1 MPLYPRYLFS
11 IPRLCDWINIS
22 QAAPRPFFSLTN
34 WGGGKESF
42 RPARRTINIK
52 VIPLEVLQSGAPY
65 VHCQTRA
72 LVPFLSLPRLT
83 LAPYL
88 SIHPSR
94 LICCAIC
101 AAVISRTPHVLP
113 FTPLLSLF
121 PSWFWLSPSH
131 QARPPPP
138 CEAVWLTRMRP
149 TMERACSH
157 TKKKK
162 KEKCLRR
169 LLSHITSCH
178 YSAKPGPVNKQRLHL
193 AAETHAR
200 KRKCDNLTRGMYK
213 IALNYSIKTNHLP
226 SRTEERAA
234 PRLTIRVL
242 GSSTLL
248 IGACH
253 HSNIP
258 LSWIMEKIC
267 VKYCVWFFRLRGSNT
282 TTTKNPPL
290 KTNYVCD

>member
-1 MPLYPRYLFS
+1 MPLYSRYLFS

-94 LICCAIC
+94 LICCTIC

-138 CEAVWLTRMRP
+138 ARRFDWLECVPRW
-149 TMERACSH
+149 S
-157 TKKKK
+157 
-162 KEKCLRR
+162 
-169 LLSHITSCH
+169 
-178 YSAKPGPVNKQRLHL
+178 
-193 AAETHAR
+193 
-200 KRKCDNLTRGMYK
+200 
-213 IALNYSIKTNHLP
+213 
-226 SRTEERAA
+226 ERAA
-234 PRLTIRVL
+234 TQKKKRKKNVSGASCHTLRPAITQQSQGQLTNSAFISPPKRTPASVNVITSHVACTRSLSITPSKQTISPLVLKSVQPRVWQFE
-242 GSSTLL
+242 SSAAARYWSVPVIT
-248 IGACH
+248 ATS
-253 HSNIP
+253 HSA
-258 LSWIMEKIC
+258 
-267 VKYCVWFFRLRGSNT
+267 G
-282 TTTKNPPL
+282 
-290 KTNYVCD
+290 

>member
-1 MPLYPRYLFS
+1 MPLYSRYLFS

-22 QAAPRPFFSLTN
+22 QAAPLPFFSLTN

-94 LICCAIC
+94 LICCTIC

-149 TMERACSH
+149 TMERTCSH
-157 TKKKK
+157 TKK
-162 KEKCLRR
+162 
-169 LLSHITSCH
+169 
-178 YSAKPGPVNKQRLHL
+178 
-193 AAETHAR
+193 
-200 KRKCDNLTRGMYK
+200 
-213 IALNYSIKTNHLP
+213 
-226 SRTEERAA
+226 
-234 PRLTIRVL
+234 
-242 GSSTLL
+242 
-248 IGACH
+248 
-253 HSNIP
+253 
-258 LSWIMEKIC
+258 
-267 VKYCVWFFRLRGSNT
+267 
-282 TTTKNPPL
+282 
-290 KTNYVCD
+290 

>member
-1 MPLYPRYLFS
+1 MCS
-11 IPRLCDWINIS
+11 
-22 QAAPRPFFSLTN
+22 
-34 WGGGKESF
+34 
-42 RPARRTINIK
+42 
-52 VIPLEVLQSGAPY
+52 
-65 VHCQTRA
+65 
-72 LVPFLSLPRLT
+72 LSLPCFLSSPPDSGS
-83 LAPYL
+83 AP
-88 SIHPSR
+88 
-94 LICCAIC
+94 
-101 AAVISRTPHVLP
+101 
-113 FTPLLSLF
+113 
-121 PSWFWLSPSH
+121 
-131 QARPPPP
+131 
-138 CEAVWLTRMRP
+138 LTRPGLPPLRGGL
-149 TMERACSH
+149 TDSNASH
-157 TKKKK
+157 DGANVQPHKKIN

-193 AAETHAR
+193 AAETHAS

-242 GSSTLL
+242 SSSTLL

-267 VKYCVWFFRLRGSNT
+267 VKYCV
-282 TTTKNPPL
+282 
-290 KTNYVCD
+290 